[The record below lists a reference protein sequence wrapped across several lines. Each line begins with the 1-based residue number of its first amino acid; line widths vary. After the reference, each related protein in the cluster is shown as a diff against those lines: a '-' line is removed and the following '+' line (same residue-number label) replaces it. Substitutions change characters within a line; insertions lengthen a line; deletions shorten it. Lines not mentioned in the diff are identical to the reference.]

1 MVSIEEVAEA
11 STATM
16 AASDERRLDAE
27 EIESLLSSVK
37 RPTAKMQL
45 EALAKKL
52 RKEASALKIVEK
64 SSSSSS
70 STTDAKATETPV
82 PSPVPAPAP
91 TPVPIATPTTTT
103 TASSSDAVQYKVID
117 PFSFDAGGS
126 MDQYVSI
133 YLPLKGVGSISKD
146 NIKCQFDKDGFDI
159 TVQGLDGTNYRLK
172 KDNLEHDIVPD
183 KSKFVVKAN
192 KIILKL
198 AKVKGEYGSYDFW
211 SKLTD
216 PRKKEKAASKSQ
228 NKDNPM
234 AGLNDLMREMY
245 ENGDDKTRKM
255 IGETMLKQRNGE
267 LGGGL
272 GGGGGMGGLDGMDL
286 DGLDDEWLDE
296 EMNIETRKRSQIMN
310 KKADL
315 IAAQNTKNNKTEKK
329 EIWQSKIDTERRLV
343 SKEEHRLLHK
353 PERSHNT
360 HAHRNT
366 NSLTLTRSFD
376 WMIISYR
383 CGWRCKY
390 RTVCKK
396 KDIFFFRYKHEVTVL
411 FLARTKVGAFG
422 HPLYR
427 LASTCRKQVNKAR
440 TLFLFPFFVGIT
452 DGHRHHQHFM
462 VTVTMKS

>member
-1 MVSIEEVAEA
+1 MVSIEEVAEG
-11 STATM
+11 STATT
-16 AASDERRLDAE
+16 AASDERLLDAE
-27 EIESLLSSVK
+27 EIESLLASVK

-45 EALAKKL
+45 ESLAKKL

-70 STTDAKATETPV
+70 STNAKASEAAV

-91 TPVPIATPTTTT
+91 APTPVPVAAPTT
-103 TASSSDAVQYKVID
+103 SSSAAVQYKVID

-126 MDQYVSI
+126 TDQYVSI

-146 NIKCQFDKDGFDI
+146 NIKCHFDKDGFDI
-159 TVQGLDGTNYRLK
+159 TVQDLDGTNYRLK

-183 KSKFVVKAN
+183 KSKFVVKPN
-192 KIILKL
+192 KVILKL

-272 GGGGGMGGLDGMDL
+272 GGGGGMGGLDDMGL
-286 DGLDDEWLDE
+286 DGFDDE
-296 EMNIETRKRSQIMN
+296 
-310 KKADL
+310 
-315 IAAQNTKNNKTEKK
+315 
-329 EIWQSKIDTERRLV
+329 
-343 SKEEHRLLHK
+343 
-353 PERSHNT
+353 
-360 HAHRNT
+360 
-366 NSLTLTRSFD
+366 
-376 WMIISYR
+376 
-383 CGWRCKY
+383 
-390 RTVCKK
+390 
-396 KDIFFFRYKHEVTVL
+396 
-411 FLARTKVGAFG
+411 
-422 HPLYR
+422 
-427 LASTCRKQVNKAR
+427 
-440 TLFLFPFFVGIT
+440 
-452 DGHRHHQHFM
+452 
-462 VTVTMKS
+462 